1 MISRFILP
9 VFVIGMVLFGAS
21 SLLAVEGKNIALEQV
36 IEIALR
42 ENPELKAL
50 QAKVEAGKSRVR
62 SSSSLPDPWLGLE
75 YDNIPK
81 GTLKFG
87 QAEMKMYSFSQMI
100 PWPGKLSLKS
110 KISQAGVDI
119 LEQEYIA
126 KKRKIIAQIKRSYF
140 ELYFIHKAIE
150 VNNENSQLLGQ
161 TVKVAE
167 RKYSLGKASLA
178 EALKAQIELSKINN
192 NLSTLENKKQILEAK
207 LNFLLNREPDA
218 SLGQPQ
224 YTDNNEFNYQL
235 DKLYEIAKNNRPE
248 LKTAGYQVK
257 QSELKLSL
265 SKREYLPDFM
275 ITLKQREMD
284 DELKGWNGMF
294 NITVPLW
301 FWRDQKYMV
310 KEMQA
315 EKGMKQADYQAM
327 ENMLFFEVKK
337 MYLEAD
343 TALRQANL
351 YKSSIVP
358 QAEQVLKVSQT
369 AYENDKMSFLDLLDS
384 QRMYLEVKLD
394 HYMSLVDYQMAKA
407 EIEEAI
413 GVSLP

>member
-1 MISRFILP
+1 MDKRIFKVLIVCLMAAGGLFTQILKAATLEE
-9 VFVIGMVLFGAS
+9 VLA
-21 SLLAVEGKNIALEQV
+21 IALK
-36 IEIALR
+36 

-50 QAKVEAGKSRVR
+50 QAKVEAGKSRIR
-62 SSSSLPDPWLGLE
+62 SSASLPDPWLGLE

-87 QAEMKMYSFSQMI
+87 QAEMKMYTFSQMI

-110 KISQAGVDI
+110 KISQVGVGI
-119 LEQEYIA
+119 IEQEYTA
-126 KKRKIIAQIKRSYF
+126 KQRKIIAQIKRSYF
-140 ELYFIHKAIE
+140 ELYFNYKAIE
-150 VNNENSQLLGQ
+150 VNQENSQLLEQ

-167 RKYSLGKASLA
+167 RKYSLGKASLM

-192 NLSTLENKKQILEAK
+192 NLITLENRKQIIEAK
-207 LNFLLNREPDA
+207 LNSLLNRESDA
-218 SLGQPQ
+218 SLDQPQ
-224 YTDNNEFNYQL
+224 YTDHNEFKYQL
-235 DKLYEIAKNNRPE
+235 DSLYELAKNNRPE
-248 LKTAGYQVK
+248 LKTAGYQVR

-275 ITLKQREMD
+275 ITFKQREMM
-284 DELKGWNGMF
+284 DELKGWNGML

-301 FWRDQKYMV
+301 FWKNQKNMV

-315 EKGMKQADYQAM
+315 EKEMQQADYQAM

-351 YKSSIVP
+351 YKNSIVP

-394 HYMSLVDYQMAKA
+394 HYMRLVDYQMAKA
-407 EIEEAI
+407 DLEEAI
-413 GVSLP
+413 GVDLP